1 MLCISQGKVRRLWH
15 CLNVLDGGLLEP
27 ILQNSCDE
35 PYLLLLGLCVQ
46 VIDAMLTHSTLKP
59 LLAHPSVSYGSNN
72 LYMRGVFEEETKPN
86 LQRNMLELL
95 DGNTNAQLTVND
107 KKLSAPLRVRLRLT

>member
-1 MLCISQGKVRRLWH
+1 MAAASW
-15 CLNVLDGGLLEP
+15 LLPCTTE
-27 ILQNSCDE
+27 
-35 PYLLLLGLCVQ
+35 Q
-46 VIDAMLTHSTLKP
+46 VIDAMLADSTLKP

-86 LQRNMLELL
+86 LQLSMLELV
-95 DGNTNAQLTVND
+95 DGNTSPQLTIND